1 MYAQFFGSYLL
12 SKNAVTP
19 EQLTAAISRLSDTH
33 IKLGTLAMHKGYMTA
48 SEVDEVCFL
57 QTREDKRFGEI
68 ALERNYLFEDQLE
81 DLLKSQNPDYLLL
94 GQTLVDIGAL
104 TNTELESLML
114 GYQQENEL
122 SNSPDEDASIEQ
134 TSQLISKFFDAA
146 DKPLNKHTL
155 MYMNLVFNN
164 LVRFIG
170 EDFTPLSP
178 IPCTEY
184 NTNYCVIQRISGPV
198 TLLSGIDLDEEVA
211 VAFASRYAKM
221 EFHIFDE
228 YVKASLEDF
237 LNLHN
242 GLFSVNMSNSY
253 SEEVA
258 LDPPEHYDSPVL
270 KLSEDSFIV
279 PVIYPFGTV
288 YIILSM

>member
-1 MYAQFFGSYLL
+1 MYAQFFGSFLL

-19 EQLTAAISRLSDTH
+19 EQLTAAITKMSDTH

-68 ALERNYLFEDQLE
+68 ALERNYLFEDQLD
-81 DLLKSQNPDYLLL
+81 DLLKSQNPDFLLL
-94 GQTLVDIGAL
+94 GQCLVDMGAL
-104 TNTELESLML
+104 SNKQLESLMVD
-114 GYQQENEL
+114 YQEENEIVDVSAKSESAEKTQKL
-122 SNSPDEDASIEQ
+122 IEHYFV
-134 TSQLISKFFDAA
+134 IAE
-146 DKPLNKHTL
+146 KPITDHAL
-155 MYMNLVFNN
+155 MYMQLIFNN

-178 IPCTEY
+178 IPCSEY
-184 NTNYCVIQRISGPV
+184 TTNYCTAQIV
-198 TLLSGIDLDEEVA
+198 TGQIKCTSMIDMQPEVA

-221 EFHIFDE
+221 DFTEFDE

-242 GLFSVNMSNSY
+242 GIFLVNMSNNY
-253 SEEVA
+253 SMELTLE
-258 LDPPEHYDSPVL
+258 PPYHDEDPVL
-270 KLSEDSFIV
+270 KLSEDSFVI
-279 PVIYPFGTV
+279 PVIYPFGT
-288 YIILSM
+288 IFLLLTI